1 MSNFDKPRFKK
12 PKFDDGPNQSKSLA
26 SEAELP
32 PIQLDETIVAGRK
45 QKPLN
50 SLQRLLMGIPEFNL
64 IKHAMVTGMDG
75 ITLLDLQQ
83 FEQRIDQ
90 ILNSQS
96 IEVGIKNLLTYL
108 AYLKKKMEL
117 PCNVTGRELFI
128 WEEDLGS
135 DSGNKKEY
143 KKTTKTKSSYTDIF
157 EIKQFK
163 DSVYQKNGILVEV
176 KRVSDNRD
184 FVLPLVNLKTSDEN
198 SPNKVFLDDYS
209 LWFTNH

>member
-12 PKFDDGPNQSKSLA
+12 PKFDDSPNQSKSLP

-50 SLQRLLMGIPEFNL
+50 RLQRLLMGIPEFNL

-83 FEQRIDQ
+83 FEQRIAQ

-108 AYLKKKMEL
+108 TYLKNNLQL
-117 PCNVTGRELFI
+117 PCHVTGRELFI

-143 KKTTKTKSSYTDIF
+143 KKTTKTKSSYTDLF
-157 EIKQFK
+157 EIQQFK
-163 DSVYQKNGILVEV
+163 DSVYRENGLLVEV
-176 KRVSDNRD
+176 KRLSDNRD
-184 FVLPLVNLKTSDEN
+184 FVLPLVNLKSSDEN

-209 LWFTNH
+209 VWFINH